1 MTTILVVV
9 ADVCPHEPDEMA
21 LAEDYDMLEE
31 LATTISDPA
40 LGGTVLPRAPIGASA
55 IKCGSGRQS
64 HLNVGVSCSRTGA
77 AKRSHDFLY

>member
-31 LATTISDPA
+31 LATA
-40 LGGTVLPRAPIGASA
+40 VQRSA
-55 IKCGSGRQS
+55 VPFCQGLR
-64 HLNVGVSCSRTGA
+64 
-77 AKRSHDFLY
+77 